1 MNTSHQENYIL
12 IVDDQIVSQRFLEKI
27 LTKNSYQVMT
37 ALNAKIAL
45 DIIKDNLPDLILL
58 DIMMPDMNGYEL
70 CAHLK
75 NNQTTKNIPII
86 FLTCLEGIEDKI
98 KAFEIGG
105 VDYIIKPYQQQEVI
119 VRIETHLKIKR
130 LQEQLEHQNNL
141 LQIANEKLKKLC
153 VRDELTQ
160 IINRRG
166 FEQTFKQEWY
176 RMAREKQ
183 QLSLIICDIDYF
195 KLYNDKYGH
204 QQGDKCLKK
213 VAQTINNCARRPAD
227 LVARYGGEEFV
238 VILPNTPSE
247 GAIHVA
253 EFIQIKI
260 SQLEIPHEASKIS
273 QYVTLSLGISSM
285 IPHLNYRPEN
295 LLKSADQA
303 LYEAK
308 DQGRNRLIFK
318 VIS

>member
-1 MNTSHQENYIL
+1 MNNYHQENCIL
-12 IVDDQIVSQRFLEKI
+12 IVDDQIVSQLFLQKM
-27 LTKNSYQVMT
+27 LSKNGYQVIT

-45 DIIKDNLPDLILL
+45 NIINDTLPSLILL
-58 DIMMPDMNGYEL
+58 DIMMPEMNGYEL

-75 NNQTTKNIPII
+75 NNQKTNNIPII
-86 FLTCLEGIEDKI
+86 FLTSLDEIEDKI
-98 KAFEIGG
+98 KAFEVGG
-105 VDYIIKPYQQQEVI
+105 VDYITKPYQEQEVI

-130 LQEQLEHQNNL
+130 LQEQLKYQNEL
-141 LQIANEKLKKLC
+141 LQKANEQLKKLC
-153 VRDELTQ
+153 IIDELTQ

-166 FEQTFKQEWY
+166 FEQTFYQEWR

-183 QLSLIICDIDYF
+183 YLSLIICDIDYF

-238 VILPNTPSE
+238 IVLPNTPSE

-253 EFIQIKI
+253 ELILIKI
-260 SQLEIPHEASKIS
+260 IQLEIPHEASKIS

-285 IPHLNYRPEN
+285 IPRIDYRHEN

-308 DQGRNRLIFK
+308 NQGRNRLIFN